1 MTGGG
6 DIEHRQIENLSR
18 LWHKAVHLS
27 DKNAIHLFD
36 DELSG
41 VTTVEMG
48 IIHLIS
54 EHPDYIMRDIIEN
67 LELPASTLTSAVNR
81 LEKRGYLQREIAPQD
96 RRSFRLVLTPLGEK
110 AQERHL
116 ASE

>member
-1 MTGGG
+1 MAVGG

-81 LEKRGYLQREIAPQD
+81 LEKRGYLQREISPAGQTILPACINPS
-96 RRSFRLVLTPLGEK
+96 R
-110 AQERHL
+110 
-116 ASE
+116 

>member
-1 MTGGG
+1 M
-6 DIEHRQIENLSR
+6 
-18 LWHKAVHLS
+18 
-27 DKNAIHLFD
+27 
-36 DELSG
+36 
-41 VTTVEMG
+41 TTVEMG

-116 ASE
+116 ASEEILFSTVLACLDTPEERDTFMSLLEKIMYNYSVRTDPDHT